1 MGGGVYKPFLFSYVE
16 QPKKPKPKK
25 KNEVTSR
32 ATARQEERA

>member
-16 QPKKPKPKK
+16 QPKTPKPK